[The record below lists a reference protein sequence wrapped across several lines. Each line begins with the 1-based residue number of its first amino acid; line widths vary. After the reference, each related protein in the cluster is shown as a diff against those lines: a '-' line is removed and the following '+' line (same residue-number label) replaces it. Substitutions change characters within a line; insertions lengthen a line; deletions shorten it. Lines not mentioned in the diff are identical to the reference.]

1 MSTGGFLSGYILR
14 GALEARKN
22 MHSRAAD
29 AMVSNKAA
37 RRSDDFADRLD
48 RTSLVIE
55 AMWSLLEDAG
65 YSRMDLTDRIQE
77 IDAKDGVVDGRSTP
91 QRNACPD
98 CGAAVAASTAICQF
112 CGADNPEF
120 HPLQGM

>member
-1 MSTGGFLSGYILR
+1 MSTGGFLSGYLLR
-14 GALEARKN
+14 GAMEARKS

-29 AMVSNKAA
+29 AMVSNKTA
-37 RRSDDFADRLD
+37 RRSDDLEGRLD

-65 YSRMDLTDRIQE
+65 YSRLDLTDRIQE
-77 IDAKDGVVDGRSTP
+77 IDGMDGMVDGRSTP
-91 QRNACPD
+91 QRQPCGS
-98 CGAAVAASTAICQF
+98 CGAAVAASAPTCQF
-112 CGADNPEF
+112 CGAENPDF

>member
-1 MSTGGFLSGYILR
+1 MSTGGFLSGYLLR
-14 GALEARKN
+14 GAMDARKS

-37 RRSDDFADRLD
+37 RRSDDFAERLD

-55 AMWSLLEDAG
+55 AMWSLLEDSG
-65 YSRMDLTDRIQE
+65 YTRLDLTDRIQE
-77 IDAKDGVVDGRSTP
+77 IDAADGVTDGRSTP
-91 QRNACPD
+91 LREPCD
-98 CGAAVAASTAICQF
+98 TCGAAVAASVTICQF
-112 CGADNPEF
+112 CGADNPNF